1 MSTTTQTVTF
11 GEQVDLALNNV
22 SLQQAMGRAESGFVE
37 TRRHC
42 VETMPEFEALRDTAR
57 DIKEHTLEHLDSY
70 LELFEE
76 KVIENGGAVHWA
88 SSGEEACRII
98 LGIGQQ
104 ADARPV
110 TKGKSMV
117 AER

>member
-11 GEQVDLALNNV
+11 GEQVDRALNNV

-42 VETMPEFEALRDTAR
+42 VEAMPEFEVLRDTAR

-70 LELFEE
+70 LEIFEE
-76 KVIENGGAVHWA
+76 KVIENGGTVHWA

-98 LGIGQQ
+98 LGICQQ
-104 ADARPV
+104 ADAR
-110 TKGKSMV
+110 
-117 AER
+117 